1 MPRSGYRPRMSGPPR
16 RLPTGPTRRTVAA
29 GLAAAGASALAGIA
43 PAGAAFAGDVAAL
56 APALAELADEHRV
69 PGLALA
75 LFDPDGIATVTAGV
89 RRAGEAAPVTAS
101 TVFQACSISKTLAA
115 VTTLAVVQTGAVD
128 LDADV
133 RQYLRSWTLPPD
145 RFGGKAVTLR
155 RLLAMTAGIGVP
167 GFPGYAPGAPL
178 PTLLDILNGQPPANT
193 PAVTIVQAP
202 GRGHLYSGGGYEIVE
217 AVLADAV
224 GIPYQRLVPGLVIG
238 PAQMGGSTLD
248 QPLVVAREPDLASG
262 HLVDG
267 TPLAPGAQVMPELAA
282 AGLWSTSADL
292 ARLAGALCAAL
303 AGASRPLLR
312 ADLVRQMLTPVDGT
326 GSGLG
331 GAISG
336 TGDTLVFHKAGHNL
350 GFHCHLVVAPALG
363 RGGVVMTNSENG
375 EALIARLMPL
385 LATRYGWPPL
395 PALTE

>member
-1 MPRSGYRPRMSGPPR
+1 MEGRAVTDPSRVFR
-16 RLPTGPTRRTVAA
+16 PTRRAVAA
-29 GLAAAGASALAGIA
+29 GLAAAGAGALSGIR
-43 PAGAAFAGDVAAL
+43 PARAAFADDVAAL
-56 APALAELADEHRV
+56 APALAELIDEHRV

-75 LFDPDGIATVTAGV
+75 LFDVDGIATVTAGV
-89 RRAGEAAPVTAS
+89 RRAGEAAPVTPT

-115 VTTLAVVQTGAVD
+115 VTTLAVVETGAVD

-145 RFGGKAVTLR
+145 RFGGRAVTLR

-178 PTLLDILNGQPPANT
+178 PSLLDILNGSPPANT
-193 PAVTIVQAP
+193 PPVTIVQAP
-202 GRGHLYSGGGYEIVE
+202 GRGYLYSGGGYQIVE

-224 GIPYQRLVPGLVIG
+224 GIPYGRLVPGLVIG

-282 AGLWSTSADL
+282 AGLWSTPVDL
-292 ARLAGALCAAL
+292 ARLAAALCDALRGAA
-303 AGASRPLLR
+303 RPLLR
-312 ADLVRQMLTPVDGT
+312 PDLVREMMTPVDGT
-326 GSGLG
+326 GYGLG
-331 GAISG
+331 GAVSG
-336 TGDTLVFHKAGHNL
+336 SGDALVFHKGGHNL
-350 GFHCHLVVAPALG
+350 GFHCHLVIAPALG
-363 RGGVVMTNSENG
+363 RGGAVMTNSENG
-375 EALIARLMPL
+375 EALIARLLPL
-385 LATRYGWPPL
+385 LAARYAWPPL
-395 PALTE
+395 PDLAE

>member
-1 MPRSGYRPRMSGPPR
+1 MKDPSRVFR
-16 RLPTGPTRRTVAA
+16 PTRRAVAA
-29 GLAAAGASALAGIA
+29 GLAATGAGALAGTR
-43 PAGAAFAGDVAAL
+43 PARAAFADDVAAL
-56 APALAELADEHRV
+56 APALAELIDEHRV

-75 LFDPDGIATVTAGV
+75 LFDAGGIATVTAGV
-89 RRAGEAAPVTAS
+89 RRAGEPEPVTPA

-115 VTTLAVVQTGAVD
+115 VTTLAVVETGAVD

-133 RQYLRSWTLPPD
+133 RPYLRSWTLPPD
-145 RFGGKAVTLR
+145 RFGGRTVTLR

-178 PTLLDILNGQPPANT
+178 PSLVDILNGQPPANT

-202 GRGHLYSGGGYEIVE
+202 GRGYLYSGGGYEIVE

-224 GIPYQRLVPGLVIG
+224 GIPYGRLVPGLVIG

-282 AGLWSTSADL
+282 AGLWSTPADL
-292 ARLAGALCAAL
+292 ARLAVALCDAL
-303 AGASRPLLR
+303 RGAPRPLLR
-312 ADLVRQMLTPVDGT
+312 PDLVREMMTPVDGT
-326 GSGLG
+326 GYGLG
-331 GAISG
+331 GAVSG
-336 TGDTLVFHKAGHNL
+336 SGDALVFHKGGHNL
-350 GFHCHLVVAPALG
+350 GFHCHLVLAPALG

-375 EALIARLMPL
+375 EALIARLLPL
-385 LATRYGWPPL
+385 LAARYAWPPL
-395 PALTE
+395 PDLAE

>member
-1 MPRSGYRPRMSGPPR
+1 MEGRALNDPS
-16 RLPTGPTRRTVAA
+16 RLLRPTRRTVAA
-29 GLAAAGASALAGIA
+29 GLAAAGATALTAIR
-43 PAGAAFAGDVAAL
+43 PARAAFADDVAAL
-56 APALAELADEHRV
+56 APALAELIDEHRV

-75 LFDPDGIATVTAGV
+75 LFDPDGIATVAAGV

-178 PTLLDILNGQPPANT
+178 PTLLDILGGQPPANT

-202 GRGHLYSGGGYEIVE
+202 GRGYLYSGGGYEIVE

-224 GIPYQRLVPGLVIG
+224 GIPYGRLVPGLVIG

-248 QPLVVAREPDLASG
+248 QPLVVAREPDLACG

-267 TPLAPGAQVMPELAA
+267 TPLPPGAPVMPELAA

-292 ARLAGALCAAL
+292 ARLAGALCNAL

-312 ADLVRQMLTPVDGT
+312 PDLVRQMLTPVDGT

-331 GAISG
+331 CAVAGSG
-336 TGDTLVFHKAGHNL
+336 DALVFHKGGHNL

-395 PALTE
+395 PDLAE

>member
-1 MPRSGYRPRMSGPPR
+1 MSDPSR
-16 RLPTGPTRRTVAA
+16 VFRPTRRIVAA
-29 GLAAAGASALAGIA
+29 GLAAAGASAVAGIR
-43 PAGAAFAGDVAAL
+43 PARAVFADDVAAL

-75 LFDPDGIATVTAGV
+75 LFDPVDGIATVTTGV

-115 VTTLAVVQTGAVD
+115 ITTLAVVQTGAVD
-128 LDADV
+128 LDTDV

-145 RFGGKAVTLR
+145 RFGGRAVTLR

-202 GRGHLYSGGGYEIVE
+202 GRGYLYSGGGYEIVE

-224 GIPYQRLVPGLVIG
+224 GIPYGRLVPGLVIG
-238 PAQMGGSTLD
+238 PARMGGSTLD

-282 AGLWSTSADL
+282 AGLWSTPADL
-292 ARLAGALCAAL
+292 ARLAVALCDAL
-303 AGASRPLLR
+303 RGAPRPLLR
-312 ADLVRQMLTPVDGT
+312 PDLVRAMMTPVDGT
-326 GSGLG
+326 GYGLG
-331 GAISG
+331 GAVAG
-336 TGDTLVFHKAGHNL
+336 TGDALVFHKDGHNL
-350 GFHCHLVVAPALG
+350 GFHGHLVVAPALG
-363 RGGVVMTNSENG
+363 RGGAVMTNSENG
-375 EALIARLMPL
+375 EALIARLLPL
-385 LATRYGWPPL
+385 LAARYGWPPL
-395 PALTE
+395 PDLAE

>member
-1 MPRSGYRPRMSGPPR
+1 MEERDLSDASRFFH
-16 RLPTGPTRRTVAA
+16 PTRRTVAA
-29 GLAAAGASALAGIA
+29 GLAAFAAAGLAGVR
-43 PAGAAFAGDVAAL
+43 PARAAFADDVAAL

-75 LFDPDGIATVTAGV
+75 LFDGDAIATVTAGV
-89 RRAGEAAPVTAS
+89 RRAGEAAPVTGS

-115 VTTLAVVQTGAVD
+115 VTTIAVVQTGAVD

-145 RFGGKAVTLR
+145 RFGGRAVTLR
-155 RLLAMTAGIGVP
+155 RLLGMTAGIGVP

-178 PTLLDILNGQPPANT
+178 PSLREILDGTPPANT

-224 GIPYQRLVPGLVIG
+224 GIPYGRLVPGLVIG
-238 PAQMGGSTLD
+238 PARMSGSTLD
-248 QPLVVAREPDLASG
+248 QPLVVSREPDLASG

-282 AGLWSTSADL
+282 AGLWSTPADL
-292 ARLAGALCAAL
+292 ARLAVALCDAL
-303 AGASRPLLR
+303 AGAPRPLLR
-312 ADLVRQMLTPVDGT
+312 PDLVRQMLTPVDGT
-326 GSGLG
+326 GYGLG
-331 GAISG
+331 GAVSG
-336 TGDTLVFHKAGHNL
+336 TADALIFHKGGHNL
-350 GFHCHLVVAPALG
+350 GFHCHLVVAPALR
-363 RGGVVMTNSENG
+363 RGGAVMTNSENG
-375 EALIARLMPL
+375 EALIARLLPL
-385 LATRYGWPPL
+385 LATRYAWPPL
-395 PALTE
+395 PDLAE

>member
-1 MPRSGYRPRMSGPPR
+1 MEGRALNDPSRVFR
-16 RLPTGPTRRTVAA
+16 PTRRAVAA
-29 GLAAAGASALAGIA
+29 GLAAAGAGVLSGVR
-43 PAGAAFAGDVAAL
+43 PARAAFADDVAAL
-56 APALAELADEHRV
+56 APALAELIDEHRV

-75 LFDPDGIATVTAGV
+75 LFDAGGIATVTAGV
-89 RRAGEAAPVTAS
+89 RRAGEPAPVTAS

-115 VTTLAVVQTGAVD
+115 VTTLAVVETGAVD

-145 RFGGKAVTLR
+145 RFGGRAVTLR

-178 PTLLDILNGQPPANT
+178 PSLLDILNGSPPANT
-193 PAVTIVQAP
+193 PPVTIVQAP
-202 GRGHLYSGGGYEIVE
+202 GRGYLYSGGGYEIVE

-224 GIPYQRLVPGLVIG
+224 GIPYGRLVPGLVIG

-282 AGLWSTSADL
+282 AGLWSTPVDL
-292 ARLAGALCAAL
+292 ARLAAALCDAL
-303 AGASRPLLR
+303 SGAPRPLLR
-312 ADLVRQMLTPVDGT
+312 PDLVREMMTPVDGT
-326 GSGLG
+326 GYGLG
-331 GAISG
+331 GAIAGSG
-336 TGDTLVFHKAGHNL
+336 DALVFHKGGHNL
-350 GFHCHLVVAPALG
+350 GFNCHLVVAPALG
-363 RGGVVMTNSENG
+363 RGGAVMTNSENG

-385 LATRYGWPPL
+385 LAARYAWPPL
-395 PALTE
+395 PDLAE